1 MSNKSYIYLGLLGA
15 GVICLFLAP
24 ILLSEAQIMIATEIL
39 YFSLFAVSFNLL
51 FGYGGLLPFGHGG
64 LFGVG
69 AYATALILSHFT
81 GFNVL
86 LCVILSGAVAFV
98 GGGFIGFFALRLK
111 GTFFALMT
119 FAFQMFLFALAFKW
133 RPLTGGEDGIGVLR
147 PDLHLPLFGDISL
160 ASGGEFY
167 IFALIV
173 ILAALALC
181 YWLLHTPFGNT
192 ITCIKVNEERATFL
206 GYRTYLS
213 QLILFC
219 FASFMAGIAGSIYT
233 LASEYVSLEAVNVD
247 MSFTAIMITFIGGSG
262 AFLGPALGAG
272 FYVIFQD
279 WLSNLTDR
287 WLLFMGVLFVLMVL
301 YMDGGL

>member
-1 MSNKSYIYLGLLGA
+1 MSNKSYIYLGLLCA

-24 ILLSEAQIMIATEIL
+24 VLLSEAQIILATEIL
-39 YFSLFAVSFNLL
+39 YFSLFAISFNLL

-64 LFGVG
+64 LFGIG

-86 LCVILSGAVAFV
+86 LCVILSGVAAFL

-147 PDLHLPLFGDISL
+147 PDLHLPLFGSISL
-160 ASGGEFY
+160 SSGGEFY

-181 YWLLHTPFGNT
+181 YWFLRTPFGNT
-192 ITCIKVNEERATFL
+192 ISCIKDNEERATFL

-247 MSFTAIMITFIGGSG
+247 MSFTAIIRSRFRCRFLRNLSRL
-262 AFLGPALGAG
+262 AFQ
-272 FYVIFQD
+272 F
-279 WLSNLTDR
+279 
-287 WLLFMGVLFVLMVL
+287 
-301 YMDGGL
+301 DG